1 MIMNVDTVKGMNMET
16 NNRNFSKVEYEGE
29 QVIYCLR
36 IKPLGKEY
44 SLFPIYSIDYTAQS
58 DVKKLQAIAKIIND
72 GHDFM
77 AHVLYRKINVYTC
90 QESKGGWQRYEE

>member
-1 MIMNVDTVKGMNMET
+1 MIINVDTVRDMNMET
-16 NNRNFSKVEYEGE
+16 SNRNFSKVEYKGE

-44 SLFPIYSIDYTAQS
+44 SLFPIYSIDYTEQS

-72 GHDFM
+72 GNDFM
-77 AHVLYRKINVYTC
+77 AHVLYRKIDVYTC